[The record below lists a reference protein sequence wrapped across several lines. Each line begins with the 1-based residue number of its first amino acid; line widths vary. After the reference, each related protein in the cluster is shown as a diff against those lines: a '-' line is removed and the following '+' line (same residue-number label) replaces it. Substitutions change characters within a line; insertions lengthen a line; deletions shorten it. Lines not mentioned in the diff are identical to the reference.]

1 MDNKKP
7 LTKWIYDR
15 SSELISVFCIYVL
28 PLFGMLYYLDT
39 SFSEAYAG
47 LYQSVDKIAI
57 KLLLL
62 IK

>member
-1 MDNKKP
+1 MDHKNPFIKWLYKKC
-7 LTKWIYDR
+7 
-15 SSELISVFCIYVL
+15 SELVSIFFIYIL

-39 SFSEAYAG
+39 SFSESYAE

-57 KLLLL
+57 KLLLF